1 MKRGLF
7 WLAFGSAAAVT
18 TLFCWAAWTFMI
30 QPMDNAVKAANK
42 IERIFSEKFPITP
55 RISAN
60 AGVLFSQ
67 TARAENLVTATREF
81 VVELPIDMPLEDG
94 SQPRVKADFRV
105 EVGIAGRDPIDINI
119 RRGGR
124 KADAVF
130 PKMKILMLELKQPP
144 AVLGEGRNWDSLP
157 ENIQI
162 RMLRQLRLAAR
173 KQVLDDGLLPEAD
186 REFRTR
192 LQNLAT
198 EAGCGL
204 IFENPKAP

>member
-67 TARAENLVTATREF
+67 TARAENLVTATRKF

-94 SQPRVKADFRV
+94 SQPRVKGDFRV
-105 EVGIAGRDPIDINI
+105 EAGIAGRDPIDINI

-124 KADAVF
+124 EADAVF
-130 PKMKILMLELKQPP
+130 PKMKILTLELKQPP
-144 AVLGEGRNWDSLP
+144 AVQGEGRNWDSLP
-157 ENIQI
+157 ENIQV

-198 EAGCGL
+198 EAGCAL
-204 IFENPKAP
+204 VFENPKAP